1 MGEFVRLEVEDGV
14 GIIRLDRP
22 PANAIDLQVGLELQD
37 AIHEAEAS
45 ERVGAIVV
53 WGGPRIFAA
62 GADIKPMAE
71 WGPEEVRPSVDAL
84 GDAADLLERIPKVSI
99 AAVNGYALGGGLE
112 LALGCDLRYLAEDA
126 SVGQPEIRLGVIPG
140 AGGTQRL
147 TQLIGPGLT
156 RRLVYT
162 GEQVDAAAAE
172 RLGIAERVL
181 PADDVLPQ
189 AVAGRPGHR
198 RGAEAGDRGRQDRD
212 PRGDR
217 DAGPRRD
224 PPGAGA
230 VPRPLRERT
239 TSAKGCGPSWRNG
252 SPGSADRRVRVT
264 LPRYRSQGTSALRTG
279 GMNRSPRRF
288 EDGTRDPSCSR
299 GPWKGCDGMSDDR
312 FKGAAV
318 RTLPRANRTYSS
330 GRVCAQPGCETKLS
344 MYNKWQYCWQHEPVH
359 AYIPR
364 GKRRSKKRAA

>member
-1 MGEFVRLEVEDGV
+1 MGEFVRLEVQDGV
-14 GIIRLDRP
+14 GVIRLDRP

-45 ERVGAIVV
+45 ERVGAHRRVGRSEDLRGRARTSSR
-53 WGGPRIFAA
+53 WPT
-62 GADIKPMAE
+62 

-189 AVAGRPGHR
+189 AV
-198 RGAEAGDRGRQDRD
+198 
-212 PRGDR
+212 R
-217 DAGPRRD
+217 DARAIAEGPRQAIAAAKSAIRAAIET
-224 PPGAGA
+224 PGPDGI
-230 VPRPLRERT
+230 RRERELFLDLFGT
-239 TSAKGCGPSWRNG
+239 HDQREGMRAFLEKRQ
-252 SPGSADRRVRVT
+252 
-264 LPRYRSQGTSALRTG
+264 PRFG
-279 GMNRSPRRF
+279 
-288 EDGTRDPSCSR
+288 
-299 GPWKGCDGMSDDR
+299 
-312 FKGAAV
+312 
-318 RTLPRANRTYSS
+318 
-330 GRVCAQPGCETKLS
+330 
-344 MYNKWQYCWQHEPVH
+344 
-359 AYIPR
+359 
-364 GKRRSKKRAA
+364 